1 MAGSKMHDD
10 EVGTDAGLVAR
21 LLAAQ
26 FPKWANLPIEP
37 VPSAGTD
44 NALYRLGSNM
54 AVRMPRI
61 DWAVNAVDREHQWLP
76 KIAPFLPLAIPTPLG
91 QGEPGEGYPY
101 PWSVYPWLEGE
112 NPAVGQLAD
121 PDGLAT
127 DLARFVHALQSVDAT
142 GGPRGS
148 RGVPLEQRES
158 PTRAA
163 IRVLQ
168 GTVDTT
174 AVTMAWDA
182 ALEVPAWSGPPVW
195 AHGDLSPGNL
205 LMINGRLTAVID
217 FGTLGVGDP
226 AVDLIVAWNLL
237 PVASREV
244 YRSALNVEDATWL
257 RGRGWALS
265 IALIQL
271 PYYHHKNP
279 VLADTARYVI
289 AEVLADVQR
298 TG

>member
-10 EVGTDAGLVAR
+10 EVETDVGLVAR
-21 LLAAQ
+21 LLADQ

-37 VPSAGTD
+37 VRSAGTD
-44 NALYRLGSNM
+44 NALYRLGPDM
-54 AVRMPRI
+54 TVRMPRI
-61 DWAVNAVDREHQWLP
+61 DWAVNAVDREHRWLP
-76 KIAPFLPLAIPTPLG
+76 RIAPLLPVAIPVPLG
-91 QGEPGEGYPY
+91 TGEPGQGYPY
-101 PWSVYPWLEGE
+101 PWSIYPWLKGE

-121 PDGLAT
+121 PDGLAR
-127 DLARFVHALQSVDAT
+127 DLAGFVAALHAIDPA
-142 GGPRGS
+142 GGPRGG

-163 IRVLQ
+163 IKALQ
-168 GTVDTT
+168 GTIDPAAVTT
-174 AVTMAWDA
+174 AWEA
-182 ALEVPAWSGPPVW
+182 ALQVPAWDGPPVW

-205 LMINGRLTAVID
+205 LIVEGRLSAVID
-217 FGTLGVGDP
+217 FGTLGIGDP

-237 PVASREV
+237 PVATRAV
-244 YRSALNVEDATWL
+244 YREALRIDDHTWQ

-271 PYYHHKNP
+271 PYYHRTNP
-279 VLADTARYVI
+279 ILAENARYVI
-289 AEVLADVQR
+289 AEVLADFER

>member
-10 EVGTDAGLVAR
+10 EVETDAGLVAR

-76 KIAPFLPLAIPTPLG
+76 KIAPFLPIAIPTPLG

-127 DLARFVHALQSVDAT
+127 NLARFVHALQSVDAT
-142 GGPRGS
+142 GGPRGG

-163 IRVLQ
+163 IRALQ
-168 GTVDTT
+168 GAVDTT
-174 AVTMAWDA
+174 AVTMAWEA

-205 LMINGRLTAVID
+205 LTIEGRLTAVID

-244 YRSALNVEDATWL
+244 YRSALKVDDATWH

-271 PYYHHKNP
+271 PYYHQTNP
-279 VLADTARYVI
+279 VLAGNARYVI
-289 AEVLADVQR
+289 AEVLADLER